1 MSVSVHPHPLPL
13 KDRRSQRLV
22 PRKEGGEVPRGRR
35 RAERALDVAHGC
47 IVCADDHLLRGD
59 HGGTQADAALRRVG
73 WRRREAEEGGELFLD
88 GGHVGS
94 GARQRGHPHEE
105 ELRGGKAAAEP
116 AEQVEAVEAAKDP
129 KELPRGWAR
138 VEAQPVGLELGW
150 RGAEQQE
157 RVGKERAAAPLDGGE
172 CALHAQLHA
181 PALLPE
187 GREEGPEREGEVEG
201 VAQPDDEAERP
212 SAGGGG
218 ERLDGARVAGR
229 RLEDAGVALDGC
241 HAARGDGRGL
251 EGGVRGEGSRR
262 EGAPVV
268 RAKVEPPQGLWHV
281 RRLGAD
287 ARGAAVR

>member
-157 RVGKERAAAPLDGGE
+157 RVGKERAAAPVTCLGHVQD
-172 CALHAQLHA
+172 
-181 PALLPE
+181 
-187 GREEGPEREGEVEG
+187 EGPAR
-201 VAQPDDEAERP
+201 R
-212 SAGGGG
+212 GGGCT
-218 ERLDGARVAGR
+218 ARWRRVRAPCAAPRAGPPARGSRGRPRARRRGR
-229 RLEDAGVALDGC
+229 RGR
-241 HAARGDGRGL
+241 AAR
-251 EGGVRGEGSRR
+251 
-262 EGAPVV
+262 
-268 RAKVEPPQGLWHV
+268 
-281 RRLGAD
+281 
-287 ARGAAVR
+287 